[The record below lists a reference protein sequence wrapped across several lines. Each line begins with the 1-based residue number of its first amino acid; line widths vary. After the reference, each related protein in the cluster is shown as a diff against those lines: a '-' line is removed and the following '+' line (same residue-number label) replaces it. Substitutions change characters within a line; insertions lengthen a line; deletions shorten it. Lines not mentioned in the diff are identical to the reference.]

1 MDILKNSLRLA
12 RLAGALLAIPAMAE
26 EARIQPPELAISLT
40 DKVLLPATQSLE
52 AATGKLVE
60 SVTALCAAPS
70 KDKLAEAQASWR
82 GASVAWRRVE
92 AARVG
97 PLGRGNAVELI
108 DPWPLDVQ
116 ALDQALPKTPA
127 EPTSPRAVGEWMQ
140 TPTTAGGLPAIE
152 YLLFSE
158 ATPEKQLAQL
168 KDSNRCRYALWQAAG
183 VARRATTL
191 GYEWRGLR
199 TGLNYD
205 LAYYRPFLT
214 DALGR
219 SIAGLKE
226 LAGWKLAHKDVTPAR
241 NRFPDWRAGQTKPSL
256 LASFDGIRQV
266 LLGDDKGIGF
276 DDYLTSRGQDELVQQ
291 LNAKLVEAR
300 LALVQLP
307 DDLADQ
313 AAQNRGERLHA
324 QRKLNALADFLSGP
338 FAQALGFPVDAGK
351 KTD

>member
-1 MDILKNSLRLA
+1 MDFLKTGFRLA
-12 RLAGALLAIPAMAE
+12 QLAGALLAGHALAE
-26 EARIQPPELAISLT
+26 EVRIQPPELAISLT
-40 DKVLLPATQSLE
+40 DKVLLPATQTLE
-52 AATGKLVE
+52 DAATRLTA
-60 SVTALCAAPS
+60 SMTALCVAPS

-82 GASVAWRRVE
+82 NASAAWRRIE

-97 PLGRGNAVELI
+97 PLGQGNLVALI

-116 ALDQALPKTPA
+116 ALDQALPNTPTD
-127 EPTSPRAVGEWMQ
+127 PTSPRSVGEWMQ
-140 TPTTAGGLPAIE
+140 NPTPAGGLPAIE

-158 ATPEKQLAQL
+158 NNADKQLARL
-168 KDSNRCRYALWQAAG
+168 KDDNRCRYALWQAAG

-205 LAYYRPFLT
+205 LSYYRPFLT

-226 LAGWKLAHKDVTPAR
+226 LAGWKLAHQDIAPPKT
-241 NRFPDWRAGQTKPSL
+241 RFPDWRAGQTKQSL
-256 LASFDGIRQV
+256 LAGFDGIRSV

-276 DDYLTSRGQDELVQQ
+276 DDYIASRGQDDLVQQ
-291 LNAKLVEAR
+291 LNSKLIEAR

-307 DDLADQ
+307 DDLAEH
-313 AAQNRGERLHA
+313 AVQNRGERLYA
-324 QRKLNALADFLSGP
+324 QRKLNALADFLAGP
-338 FAQALGFPVDAGK
+338 FAQALGFPVDAK
-351 KTD
+351 K